1 MDAGRTRDRPDDDEP
16 DRDGPRNGGTNAG
29 LVRVHVEVAPDD
41 VVGRVRGEV
50 IHFVSGDAVPNHH
63 SYSLLTIMTKCD
75 LTQVAPPKELTEEQC
90 TAELQRLERK
100 LAGFRNTAELYA
112 IAEAGADDSRKST
125 ESLDEFV
132 RAMNDWAQQT
142 LKNAWLACR
151 EPGGGMSISTQQSR
165 ILDI

>member
-1 MDAGRTRDRPDDDEP
+1 M
-16 DRDGPRNGGTNAG
+16 
-29 LVRVHVEVAPDD
+29 
-41 VVGRVRGEV
+41 
-50 IHFVSGDAVPNHH
+50 SGNAVPNHH

-75 LTQVAPPKELTEEQC
+75 LTQVAPPKKLTEEQC
-90 TAELQRLERK
+90 TAVLQRLERK

-112 IAEAGADDSRKST
+112 IAEAGADDSRKKST

-132 RAMNDWAQQT
+132 QAMNDWAQQT

-151 EPGGGMSISTQQSR
+151 EPGGGMSVSTQQSR